1 MNHEF
6 PVHLQAPA
14 PAPIQAPAPALARA
28 AAPVPGLSVVI
39 PVYRGAA
46 TIGHLVQSLS
56 ALAPEGGLEIILV
69 NDGSPDNSAE
79 VCIALVATTR
89 VPVTYIEHARNYGE
103 HNAVMT
109 GLRQAAGQFV
119 ITMDDD
125 LQNPPDEVVRLYDHA
140 RLGNWDV
147 VYTRYESKQH
157 AGWRNLGSRF
167 ANAVA
172 DRLLDK
178 PKGLYLSS
186 FRCMSA
192 FTVQAVTRYGG
203 PYPYVDGLIMQV
215 TQRIDSMTVRH
226 LPRAEGRSN
235 YTLRRLVRL
244 WLNLATS
251 FSLAPLRFAVLAGTA
266 MATAGAIGAV
276 ATIAEAL
283 ITRDTPSGWAS
294 TMTVILLVSGVQSMM
309 LGIIG
314 EYVGRT
320 FLSANGKPQGTVR
333 SVLRNA
339 AAEQTRP

>member
-1 MNHEF
+1 MNAETELLDQVPHASALTK
-6 PVHLQAPA
+6 PVRTR
-14 PAPIQAPAPALARA
+14 I
-28 AAPVPGLSVVI
+28 GLSIVI

-46 TIGHLVQSLS
+46 TIGRLVEALS
-56 ALAPEGGLEIILV
+56 ALKPVDGLEIILV
-69 NDGSPDNSAE
+69 NDGSPDNSGE
-79 VCIALVATTR
+79 VCQELVQRAT
-89 VPVTYIEHARNYGE
+89 VPLTYIEHARNYGE

-109 GLRQAAGQFV
+109 GLRHVRGAYV

-125 LQNPPDEVVRLYDHA
+125 LQNPPEEVIRIYDHA
-140 RLGNWDV
+140 RLGGWDV
-147 VYTRYESKQH
+147 VYTRYAAKQH

-192 FTVQAVTRYGG
+192 LVVRSVTRYRG

-215 TQRIDSMTVRH
+215 TQRIDSIEVRH
-226 LPRAEGRSN
+226 LPRIEGRSN
-235 YTLRRLVRL
+235 YNLTRLVRL

-251 FSLAPLRFAVLAGTA
+251 FSLAPLRLAVF
-266 MATAGAIGAV
+266 AGAGMAALGAVGAV
-276 ATIAEAL
+276 ATIVEAL
-283 ITRDTPSGWAS
+283 FLHNTPSGWAS
-294 TMTVILLVSGVQSMM
+294 TMTVILLVSGVQSMI
-309 LGIIG
+309 LGVLG

-333 SVLRNA
+333 AIERNA
-339 AAEQTRP
+339 AAEHDPG